1 MVAAIAA
8 GLTAALHPSN
18 LGDGG
23 PPAPRL
29 VACPPYTPYPE
40 VIGSAG
46 LPSATPDASNPT
58 TADCLGPP
66 LPEP

>member
-1 MVAAIAA
+1 VAAAIAA
-8 GLTAALHPSN
+8 SLTAALQPSN
-18 LGDGG
+18 VGEGV

-46 LPSATPDASNPT
+46 LPSATRDASNPT
-58 TADCLGPP
+58 MADCLGPP
-66 LPEP
+66 LPES